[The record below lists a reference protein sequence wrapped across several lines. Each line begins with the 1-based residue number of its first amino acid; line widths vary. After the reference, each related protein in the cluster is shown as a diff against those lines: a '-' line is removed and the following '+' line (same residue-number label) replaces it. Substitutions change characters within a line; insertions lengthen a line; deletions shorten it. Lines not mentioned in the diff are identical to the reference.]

1 MPPACPFGTPPL
13 HENTMNAISIDGR
26 AVRRAAQLAC
36 ATLTLTF
43 GIASLAASAEPAN
56 EPSVMNVGTDH
67 WSGQRLAWS
76 MLAADAPLL
85 MDAGQLDNFV
95 QALSQ
100 RHILAREAET
110 AGLASDPRIAE
121 RLALARDTILADEH
135 VARLR
140 RLAPVDARQVRARY
154 DADPTSHDEYRLS
167 QILVRISDSDSAVP
181 PTRRRTAAQALAR
194 ARAIQRQLQ
203 HGAHFATLARQASDD
218 IDSRDHGGQL
228 PEMFAM
234 DLRADLRS
242 AVAALRPQSVSEP
255 LLSSDG
261 YHLVRLDEKTSPGFE
276 SSRRLLEFE
285 LRDAWA
291 NAEVS
296 RLRSGT
302 PVTFDTAVWLAQR
315 DRLSAQEG
323 AQPVA
328 PPGPL
333 AQGSSAVGLR

>member
-1 MPPACPFGTPPL
+1 
-13 HENTMNAISIDGR
+13 MNAIAIDGR

-36 ATLTLTF
+36 ATLALAI
-43 GIASLAASAEPAN
+43 GMPRLAAPAEPAD
-56 EPSVMNVGTDH
+56 EPSVMIVGTEH
-67 WSGQRLAWS
+67 WSAQRLAWS
-76 MLAADAPLL
+76 MLAADAPLS
-85 MDAGQLDNFV
+85 MDAGQLDDFV

-100 RHILAREAET
+100 RHVLAKEAET

-121 RLALARDTILADEH
+121 RLALARETILADEQI
-135 VARLR
+135 ARLR
-140 RLAPVDARQVRARY
+140 QLAPVDIGQVRARY
-154 DADPTSHDEYRLS
+154 DADPSSHDEYRLS
-167 QILVRISDSDSAVP
+167 QILVRISDNDPAVP
-181 PTRRRTAAQALAR
+181 PAQRRTAAQALAR
-194 ARAIQRQLQ
+194 ARSIQRQLQ
-203 HGAHFATLARQASDD
+203 HGARFATLARKVSDD
-218 IDSRDHGGQL
+218 VDSRDHGGQL

-261 YHLVRLDEKTSPGFE
+261 YHLIRLDEKASPGFE

-291 NAEVS
+291 NAEAS
-296 RLRSGT
+296 RLRSSA
-302 PVTFDTAVWLAQR
+302 PVVLNATAWLAQR
-315 DRLSAQEG
+315 DRLTAPEG

-328 PPGPL
+328 SQGPL

>member
-1 MPPACPFGTPPL
+1 
-13 HENTMNAISIDGR
+13 MNAIAFDGC

-36 ATLTLTF
+36 ATLTLAF
-43 GIASLAASAEPAN
+43 GMPRLAASAEPVN
-56 EPSVMNVGTDH
+56 EPNVMIVGTDH
-67 WSGQRLAWS
+67 WSAQRLAWS
-76 MLAADAPLL
+76 MRAADAPLA
-85 MDAGQLDNFV
+85 MDAGQLDNFA
-95 QALSQ
+95 QTLAQ
-100 RHILAREAET
+100 RYILAKEAET

-121 RLALARDTILADEH
+121 RLALARDTILADEQ

-140 RLAPVDARQVRARY
+140 QLAPVDARQVRARY
-154 DADPTSHDEYRLS
+154 DADPASHDEYRLS
-167 QILVRISDSDSAVP
+167 QILVRITDSDPAVP
-181 PTRRRTAAQALAR
+181 RAQRRTAAQALAR
-194 ARAIQRQLQ
+194 ARSIQRQLQ
-203 HGAHFATLARQASDD
+203 HGAHFATLARKVSDD
-218 IDSRDHGGQL
+218 LDSRDHGGQL

-285 LRDAWA
+285 LREAWA

-296 RLRSGT
+296 RLRSDA
-302 PVTFDTAVWLAQR
+302 PVMFDATAWLAQR

-323 AQPVA
+323 AQPIA
-328 PPGPL
+328 SQGPV
-333 AQGSSAVGLR
+333 AQGSNAVGLR

>member
-1 MPPACPFGTPPL
+1 
-13 HENTMNAISIDGR
+13 MNAIAIVRR
-26 AVRRAAQLAC
+26 AVRRAALPVC
-36 ATLTLTF
+36 ATLALAI
-43 GIASLAASAEPAN
+43 GMPRLAASAEPAN
-56 EPSVMNVGTDH
+56 EAPVMFVGTDS
-67 WSGQRLAWS
+67 WSAQRLAWS
-76 MLAADAPLL
+76 MLAADAPPS

-121 RLALARDTILADEH
+121 RLALARDTILADEQ

-140 RLAPVDARQVRARY
+140 RLAPVDARQVRARF

-167 QILVRISDSDSAVP
+167 QILVRISDSDPAVP
-181 PTRRRTAAQALAR
+181 PAQRRTAAQALVR

-203 HGAHFATLARQASDD
+203 HGAHFATLARKVSDD

-228 PEMFAM
+228 PEMFEM

-242 AVAALRPQSVSEP
+242 AVAALRPQGVSEP

-291 NAEVS
+291 NAEVR
-296 RLRSGT
+296 RLRSGA
-302 PVTFDTAVWLAQR
+302 PVAFDAAAWLAQR
-315 DRLSAQEG
+315 DRLPAQED

-328 PPGPL
+328 PQGPL
-333 AQGSSAVGLR
+333 AQGSSSVGLR